1 MEEPQREEHVNNFWL
16 HDGELRLF
24 WKMSSYFTV
33 FLILFI
39 VLFFLSRPVLFVVD
53 WRIANPFVMLVAAVL
68 ATLFLV
74 SVSGRRSVLDE
85 TGMRPSR
92 RGSRDLLLGFSVAG
106 VMMGVLVLLELLFGG
121 ARMSTVHLTA
131 TYAAELML
139 LSLIGFTL
147 VGFAEEIFIRGY
159 PFTVL
164 QRQGSTALALLL
176 TSVLFSLTHGFNPDI
191 SWLGFGNIFLAGI
204 WLGTARL
211 VTGTLWLAIG
221 MHTGWNFFLGTVFG
235 FPVSGIHE
243 RSLLI
248 TETTGPEI
256 LSGGN
261 FGPEGG
267 LLATVVLALG
277 TVALLLPSVRRS
289 LGEVPPSHSQETNED
304 TP

>member
-1 MEEPQREEHVNNFWL
+1 MEEPQHEERVSNFWL
-16 HDGELRLF
+16 HDGEIRLF
-24 WKMSSYFTV
+24 WKMSSYMTVFFVLFTV
-33 FLILFI
+33 AYL
-39 VLFFLSRPVLFVVD
+39 VSRPLLSFMD
-53 WRIANPFVMLVAAVL
+53 WRITNPLLMLIAAVL
-68 ATLFLV
+68 ATLFLL
-74 SVSGRRSVLDE
+74 SVSGKRNLWDE
-85 TGMRPSR
+85 TGLRPAR
-92 RGSRDLLLGFSVAG
+92 QGGRDLLLGFTVAG
-106 VMMGVLVLLELLFGG
+106 VMMGALVLLELLFGG
-121 ARMSTVHLTA
+121 ARINSVHLTA
-131 TYAAELML
+131 AYVAELLL
-139 LSLIGFTL
+139 LSLFGFTL
-147 VGFAEEIFIRGY
+147 VGFAEEILMRGY

-164 QRQGSTALALLL
+164 QRQGSTVLALLL
-176 TSVLFSLTHGFNPDI
+176 TSVLFSLMHGFNPDI

-267 LLATVVLALG
+267 LLATAVLPLG
-277 TVALLLPSVRRS
+277 TGALLLPSVRRS
-289 LGEVPPSHSQETNED
+289 LGAVPPSHSQETNED